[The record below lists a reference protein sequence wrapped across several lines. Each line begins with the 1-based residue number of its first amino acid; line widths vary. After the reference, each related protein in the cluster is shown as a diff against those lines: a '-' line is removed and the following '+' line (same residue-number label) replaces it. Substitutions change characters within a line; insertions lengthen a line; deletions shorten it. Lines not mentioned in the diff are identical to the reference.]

1 MTLRRRLVVTIVAVV
16 AVGLVVVDL
25 ITLTSLHSFLYGR
38 VDSQLTT
45 AAHQVAALA
54 VRDEERGLPMTA
66 DQVRERVSPDV
77 YVIVLDQT
85 DRPVVVKPSGS
96 SLQADP
102 SPRLPN
108 PLPVRPLSPGTD
120 VDQPSQAYRPASSA
134 IDVSSNII
142 SRQHHHSVGGPEY
155 RLLAVSIPG
164 RTVVV
169 ATRLDSVTATLDSLR
184 AIEAGL
190 TVGLLALLVVLIVV
204 IVRRGLRPL
213 EDMSAEADAIAAG
226 DLTRR
231 VQPSDGT
238 TEISRL
244 GRALNGMLAQIETAF
259 AQRAGSEER
268 LRSFLA
274 DASHELRTPLT
285 SIQGYAELLRK
296 DALPDAA
303 SRDRALRRIE
313 QEATRMG
320 VLVGDLAVLAREGEG
335 PALQLIRVDLAAV
348 AAAVADDARMFDET
362 RTLEFEGAG
371 PVPVLADPARLEQL
385 VHNLVG
391 NALAHTPPGTPV
403 RVMVA
408 AEGDRAVLRVRDQG
422 PGMDAEQ
429 AERVFDRFYRGSTA
443 NRDSGSGL
451 GLFIAASLARTF
463 GGEASVESAPAAGST
478 FTVVLPLDTSE
489 PGGHT
494 AARTSPDRAPEG
506 VPVPVPN
513 GVPAAAPNGPVVAA
527 GSRPGDAVDDSRA
540 RPGSGA
546 AHR

>member
-45 AAHQVAALA
+45 AAHQVAGLA
-54 VRDEERGLPMTA
+54 VRDEERGIPMTA
-66 DQVRERVSPDV
+66 EQVRERVSPDM
-77 YVIVLDQT
+77 YVLVIDQT
-85 DRPVVVKPSGS
+85 GRSVVTKPSGS

-102 SPRLPN
+102 PPRLPN
-108 PLPVRPLSPGTD
+108 PLPVRPLSTGYNA
-120 VDQPSQAYRPASSA
+120 DQPSQAYRPASSA

-142 SRQHHHSVGGPEY
+142 SSRHRRSVGGPEY

-164 RTVVV
+164 HTVVV
-169 ATRLDSVTATLDSLR
+169 ATRLDSVIATLNSLR

-190 TVGLLALLVVLIVV
+190 TIGLLLLLVVLIAV

-231 VQPSDGT
+231 VQPSDGA

-259 AQRAGSEER
+259 VQRAGSEER

-303 SRDRALRRIE
+303 SRDRALERIE
-313 QEATRMG
+313 EEATRMG

-335 PALQLIRVDLAAV
+335 PALQLTRVDLAAV
-348 AAAVADDARMFDET
+348 AAAVVDDARMFDES
-362 RTLEFEGAG
+362 RTLEFDGAA
-371 PVPVLADPARLEQL
+371 PVPVLADRARLEQL

-403 RVMVA
+403 RVTVA
-408 AEGDRAVLRVRDQG
+408 VDGDRAVLRVRDRG

-429 AERVFDRFYRGSTA
+429 AERVFDRFYRGSAA
-443 NRDSGSGL
+443 NRDGGSGL

-463 GGEASVESAPAAGST
+463 GGEASVESTRGRGST
-478 FTVVLPLDTSE
+478 FTVVLPIDATE
-489 PGGHT
+489 PGDHDVTGK
-494 AARTSPDRAPEG
+494 SPDPA
-506 VPVPVPN
+506 PN
-513 GVPAAAPNGPVVAA
+513 GVPAPGPPEHVVAVT
-527 GSRPGDAVDDSRA
+527 SRSGDAVDDSRA